1 MYYRTCSICNSNLDP
16 NEKCDC
22 ETKKET
28 NPSPRERP
36 LSKTSK
42 VSLSVPPVKVNKVRG
57 CLNG

>member
-1 MYYRTCSICNSNLDP
+1 MYYRTCSICHSNLDP

-28 NPSPRERP
+28 NPLARERP
-36 LSKTSK
+36 LSKVTK
-42 VSLSVPPVKVNKVRG
+42 VSVSAPSLKVKIVRG

>member
-1 MYYRTCSICNSNLDP
+1 MYYRTCSLCHSNLDP

-28 NPSPRERP
+28 NPQPRERP
-36 LSKTSK
+36 LSKVSK
-42 VSLSVPPVKVNKVRG
+42 VSLAVPQAKVNKVRG

>member
-28 NPSPRERP
+28 TPLARERP
-36 LSKTSK
+36 LSKVTK
-42 VSLSVPPVKVNKVRG
+42 VSVSAPSLKVKIVRG